1 LIASVTEPVSAALPS
16 AATAARRYKPAVVL
30 GQLLLILVTIV
41 GAFYAG
47 HLLSN
52 DQDIL
57 PSARHFADRDWIPG
71 DWYLNLHIP
80 YRYLVDAILGPL
92 ILPFDFDQ
100 AALITRLAVY
110 ALLVPATY
118 FFFRSAGLRFSLM
131 LVVLYVFIR
140 HQSLIAGEWIY
151 GGAEAKSFAY
161 GFVLLS
167 TAAFLTQRYL
177 LGFAFAGAA
186 ISFHVLV
193 GVYALFCATGAM
205 LLNYDSYW
213 PQRRD
218 ILRRSW
224 LLLVTGA
231 FGIYAV
237 ITQLSAKA
245 GADAARAA
253 EIYVRFRVPH
263 HVFPGA
269 WGGRMRLVELLAAI
283 GLFVLMFLHGRSRAS
298 RFIAAYALCST
309 VLFMIGLAIYF
320 AGDIPLL
327 KYYWFRFP
335 DVMVPLM
342 SWVLLAM
349 VSSDVADGEAP
360 FRRLPRL
367 NSVLAA
373 AAAPLQRAWPKMFAA
388 AAIGVVALSIVHLLP
403 SRGQEQRKASAGDDA
418 PTASD
423 DFANDRTAIQPMYA
437 WIAQHTPRNSV
448 FLVDPMRSDFYM
460 WAERAMF
467 VSFRHSPQTEAD
479 IAQWYERLTLCNG
492 GHAPQT
498 RGEITPHFYS
508 LDQAAI
514 RNIAARYG
522 LDYYVGR
529 ARQPLPFERVYS
541 VNGFTLYK
549 ID

>member
-1 LIASVTEPVSAALPS
+1 VTEPVSAVQPS
-16 AATAARRYKPAVVL
+16 AANAARRYGPTVVL
-30 GQLLLILVTIV
+30 VQLLLILITIV
-41 GAFYAG
+41 GAFHAG
-47 HLLSN
+47 GLQSN

-57 PSARHFADRDWIPG
+57 PSARHFVDRDWIPG

-80 YRYLVDAILGPL
+80 YRYLVDAILGPVVVAS
-92 ILPFDFDQ
+92 DFDQ
-100 AALITRLAVY
+100 AALLTRLVVY
-110 ALLVPATY
+110 ALLVPAAY

-131 LVVLYVFIR
+131 LVVLYLFIR
-140 HQSLIAGEWIY
+140 HQSLIAGEWIF

-177 LGFAFAGAA
+177 LAFAFAGAA

-193 GVYALFCATGAM
+193 GVYALFSAAGAM

-213 PQRRD
+213 PQWRD

-224 LLLVTGA
+224 LLPLTGA
-231 FGIYAV
+231 FGIYAL
-237 ITQLSAKA
+237 INQLSAKT
-245 GADAARAA
+245 GPVAAKAA

-263 HVFPGA
+263 HVLPAA
-269 WGGRMRLVELLAAI
+269 WGGRMRLIELLIAAI
-283 GLFVLMFLHGRSRAS
+283 VLFVLIYLHGRSHAS

-309 VLFMIGLAIYF
+309 VLFMIGLGVYF

-335 DVMVPLM
+335 DVIVPLM

-349 VSSDVADGEAP
+349 IINDMGDGEAP
-360 FRRLPRL
+360 FRGLPRL
-367 NSVLAA
+367 NSVLVA
-373 AAAPLQRAWPKMFAA
+373 AAAPLQPVWSKIFTAA
-388 AAIGVVALSIVHLLP
+388 AMAVIALSVAHLLP
-403 SRGQEQRKASAGDDA
+403 SRGQDQRTASAGGDA
-418 PTASD
+418 ATASD

-437 WIAQHTPRNSV
+437 WIAQHTPRDSA

-492 GHAPQT
+492 GQAPKVK
-498 RGEITPHFYS
+498 GEITPHFYN

-514 RNIAARYG
+514 RDIATRYG

-529 ARQPLPFERVYS
+529 TRQPLTFERVYS
-541 VNGFTLYK
+541 VNGFTLFK
-549 ID
+549 IE

>member
-1 LIASVTEPVSAALPS
+1 VIEPVSAALPA
-16 AATAARRYKPAVVL
+16 AATAARRYRPTVVF

-47 HLLSN
+47 ALLSN

-92 ILPFDFDQ
+92 VVAFDFDQ
-100 AALITRLAVY
+100 AALITRLVVY

-118 FFFRSAGLRFSLM
+118 FFFRSVGLRFSVM
-131 LVVLYVFIR
+131 LVILYVFIR
-140 HQSLIAGEWIY
+140 HQSLIAGEWIL

-161 GFVLLS
+161 GFVLLAA
-167 TAAFLTQRYL
+167 AAFVTQRYL
-177 LGFAFAGAA
+177 LAFAFAGAA
-186 ISFHVLV
+186 ISLHVLV

-218 ILRRSW
+218 IFSRSW
-224 LLLVTGA
+224 VLPVTGA

-237 ITQLSAKA
+237 ITQLGAKA
-245 GADAARAA
+245 GPAAAKAA

-269 WGGRMRLVELLAAI
+269 WGGRMRLIEVLLAAI
-283 GLFVLMFLHGRSRAS
+283 ALCVLMYLHGRSRAS

-309 VLFMIGLAIYF
+309 VLFMTGLGIYF

-342 SWVLLAM
+342 SWVLLATIIN
-349 VSSDVADGEAP
+349 DLADGEAP

-388 AAIGVVALSIVHLLP
+388 AAIGVIALSVFHLLP
-403 SRGQEQRKASAGDDA
+403 SRGQQQRTASAGDDA
-418 PTASD
+418 ATASD
-423 DFANDRTAIQPMYA
+423 NFANDRIAIQPMYA
-437 WIAQHTPRNSV
+437 WIARHTPRDSV

-467 VSFRHSPQTEAD
+467 VSFRHSPQTETD

-492 GHAPQT
+492 GRAPQVK
-498 RGEITPHFYS
+498 GEITPHFYS

-514 RNIAARYG
+514 RDIAVRYG

-529 ARQPLPFERVYS
+529 ARQPLTFERVYS
-541 VNGFTLYK
+541 VNGFTLFK